1 MWSKWSLVMFM
12 VMVVVSVGLTV
23 VVVVFLVS
31 MVVVLFVVS
40 VVVVLPLEASHPVTF
55 ALMKFAPS

>member
-1 MWSKWSLVMFM
+1 MFM